1 MSFVKPET
9 GTIMLY
15 DLSGKELWRK
25 DFEGNT
31 IMEQYN
37 ASALSSGS
45 YMLVVSGA
53 DDSFTSTHQILK
65 NQ

>member
-1 MSFVKPET
+1 
-9 GTIMLY
+9 MLY